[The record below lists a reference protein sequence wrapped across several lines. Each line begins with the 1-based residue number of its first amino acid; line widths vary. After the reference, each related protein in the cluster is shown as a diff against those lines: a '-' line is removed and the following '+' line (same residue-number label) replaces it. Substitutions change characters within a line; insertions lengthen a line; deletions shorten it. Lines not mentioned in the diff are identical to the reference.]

1 MPRLMLASA
10 RVTTR
15 RCGAGS
21 RACSAARSCSSAAP
35 SSAAIAPTTVLGDW
49 TTNLLSLRPQPLVLA
64 MNERSLLCVVV
75 PASPGSELGPR
86 VRAAV
91 AELLLSIGVPMHRVT
106 EECVAM
112 ESMAIGATASRAV
125 LGCMNDAVVQ
135 LGAYPV
141 GRKDGP
147 SLGDAALHLAGN
159 IYSLGDYQKPW
170 VRALELFGV
179 EGRPVPIVRSA
190 RLH

>member
-1 MPRLMLASA
+1 MPGGSGGG
-10 RVTTR
+10 
-15 RCGAGS
+15 GAGIL
-21 RACSAARSCSSAAP
+21 RRMFTLRCTRKLLRRIGATP
-35 SSAAIAPTTVLGDW
+35 SSATMAPSTVLGDW
-49 TTNLLSLRPQPLVLA
+49 TANLLYLRPQRLVLA
-64 MNERSLLCVVV
+64 MSERSLLCVVV
-75 PASPGSELGPR
+75 PASPGSELGSR

-91 AELLLSIGVPMHRVT
+91 AELLLSIGVPGKSVA

-112 ESMAIGATASRAV
+112 ESMAIGTTASRAV

-141 GRKDGP
+141 GRQGGP
-147 SLGDAALHLAGN
+147 SLSDAALHLAGN
-159 IYSLGDYQKPW
+159 IYSLSDYQKPW

-179 EGRPVPIVRSA
+179 EGRPVPIVRSR